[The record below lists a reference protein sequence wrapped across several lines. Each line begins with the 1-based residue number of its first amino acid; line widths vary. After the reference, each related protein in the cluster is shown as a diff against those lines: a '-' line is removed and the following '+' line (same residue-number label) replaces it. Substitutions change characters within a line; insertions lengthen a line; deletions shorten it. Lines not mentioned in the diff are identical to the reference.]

1 MRVVVIVC
9 ARVRVR
15 VFDKRAVVRDRGASR
30 RAAAAKT
37 TAADDKKRRD
47 DSGERA
53 DRLTFLG
60 AARFC
65 VLRRI

>member
-1 MRVVVIVC
+1 
-9 ARVRVR
+9 
-15 VFDKRAVVRDRGASR
+15 VRDRGASR

-47 DSGERA
+47 YLGERA